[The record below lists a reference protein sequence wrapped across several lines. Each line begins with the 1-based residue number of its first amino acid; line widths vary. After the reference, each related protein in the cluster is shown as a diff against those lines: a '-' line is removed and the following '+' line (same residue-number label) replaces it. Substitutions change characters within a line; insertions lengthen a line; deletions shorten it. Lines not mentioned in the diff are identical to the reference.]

1 MEFNIFIK
9 EKKEKLMLK
18 LKNKYQLTIHNINT
32 LEEVL
37 TFQLSRLNVFTYV
50 GVFVIIVSVLNG
62 FLFVFT
68 PLNLLLPSQHN
79 SKLSRQLV
87 ENTIKLDSLE
97 KEIHIRDRYFD
108 NIRNIMHGKQVDNY
122 EDLQDT
128 SFKHEKLEFTRSKHD
143 SILRKRIELEEE
155 QSLTVIENNAIGNVN
170 LKNIHFFMPVKGIV
184 TNKFNVEE
192 KHFGIDIVSQPSEPV
207 LATLEGTVTIATWS
221 LSTGYI
227 IQVQHAH
234 NLISIY
240 KHNSSLLKKEG
251 DHVTAGEPI
260 AIIGNTGELTTGPH
274 LHFELWHNGTVIN
287 PEDYIAF

>member
-1 MEFNIFIK
+1 MEFNIFNK
-9 EKKEKLMLK
+9 EKRKKLLLK
-18 LKNKYQLTIHNINT
+18 LKNKYQLTIHNIHT

-50 GVFVIIVSVLNG
+50 GISVIIISILNG
-62 FLFVFT
+62 FLFVYT
-68 PLNLLLPSQHN
+68 PLNMFLPSKHN
-79 SKLSRQLV
+79 SILSRQLV

-97 KEIHIRDRYFD
+97 KEILIRDRYFD

-122 EDLQDT
+122 ENLQDT
-128 SFKHEKLEFTRSKHD
+128 SFKHEKLKFTRSKHD
-143 SILRKRIELEEE
+143 SILRRRIELEEE
-155 QSLTVIENNAIGNVN
+155 QSLTVIEDNAIGNVN
-170 LKNIHFFMPVKGIV
+170 LKNIHFFMPVKGII
-184 TNKFNVEE
+184 TNKFNLEE

-251 DHVTAGEPI
+251 DHVTAGETI

>member
-1 MEFNIFIK
+1 MNFNFFDK
-9 EKKEKLMLK
+9 AKREKLIQK
-18 LKNKYQLTIHNINT
+18 LRNKYQLTIHNINT

-37 TFQLSRLNVFTYV
+37 TFRLSRLNVFTYV
-50 GVFVIIVSVLNG
+50 GFSVIIISILIS
-62 FLFVFT
+62 FLFIFT
-68 PLNLLLPSQHN
+68 PLNLLLPIQRN
-79 SKLSRQLV
+79 SKLSRQLA

-97 KEIHIRDRYFD
+97 NEILIRDRYFE
-108 NIRNIMHGKQVDNY
+108 NIRNIMHGKQVDNF
-122 EDLQDT
+122 EELQDT
-128 SFKHEKLEFTRSKHD
+128 SFRHENLEFSRSKHD
-143 SILRKRIELEEE
+143 SILRRRIDMEEK
-155 QSLTVIENNAIGNVN
+155 QSLGVIENKAIGNVS

-184 TNKFNVEE
+184 TNKFNIEE
-192 KHFGIDIVSQPSEPV
+192 KHFGIDIVSQLNEPV

-221 LSTGYI
+221 LNTGYI

-234 NLISIY
+234 NIISIY

-260 AIIGNTGELTTGPH
+260 AIIGNTGELSTGPH